1 VANLIVSAVSTF
13 DNKGLKKG
21 QKEISAFDKTVKNL
35 GKTFLGVFGA
45 QKLLAY
51 SKNAVNAFAADEK
64 AAKALEVQLKNTGF
78 AFSAP
83 GVELYIS
90 NLQKATGVLDD
101 ELRPALQTLL
111 TASGS
116 LTQSQRAL
124 AVALDVSAAT
134 GKSVVEVSAAM
145 AKGFSGQT
153 TALTRLGAGLSKATL
168 ASGDMNMILDELS
181 MKFSGQALARLDT
194 YAGKMDQFK
203 VASANASETIGQGIL
218 TALSTMGKDKNIEA
232 ATGAMESFATSIS
245 NVIIGLGVMLGKL
258 TSIAQNSG
266 FLKLLAFSI
275 EYSPAGLI
283 AKLGAKSAND
293 LNAPKSN
300 FTYSLG
306 SGAATEIAAQKE
318 AAAIKAAAKAR
329 AEELRL
335 LKQKNA
341 IENKN
346 VEELKKKFD
355 LERIGLTA
363 ALNDATSEETKLRLR
378 AQLAI
383 LDNNE
388 VLAKKYLAEM
398 EAAEALK
405 KLKEASD
412 KLTTSFEEMIEAL
425 RTSIRGILD
434 SIKPQI
440 KDLQTIIKST
450 GSGTKPTSIDTIN
463 SIIDGVE
470 NPNFKYPPAITPYDP
485 LSSLMATT
493 ADISSAGAY
502 NPLSGLRP
510 TAQDIQIY
518 IDASNMIDS
527 DRMVDV
533 VQNAFLT
540 IQRQG
545 GSTVP
550 AGAF

>member
-1 VANLIVSAVSTF
+1 MANIYVAATATWNGNA
-13 DNKGLKKG
+13 LKKG
-21 QKEISAFDKTVKNL
+21 KKQISSFEKSVKSL
-35 GKTFLGVFGA
+35 GRTLGLTLGSA
-45 QKLLAY
+45 ALINY
-51 SKNAVNAFAADEK
+51 GKNAVKAFAADEK
-64 AAKALEVQLKNTGF
+64 AAKSLEVQLKNTGY

-83 GVELYIS
+83 GVELYIA

-101 ELRPALQTLL
+101 QLRPALQTIL

-116 LTQSQRAL
+116 LTQSQKAL

-153 TALTRLGAGLSKATL
+153 TALARLGAGLSKATL
-168 ASGDMNMILDELS
+168 ASGDMNKILDELS
-181 MKFSGQALARLDT
+181 MKFSGQASARLDT

-218 TALSTMGKDKNIEA
+218 TALSAMGKDKNIEA
-232 ATGAMESFATSIS
+232 ATNAMESFATSIS

-283 AKLGAKSAND
+283 AKLGAKTSSD

-306 SGAATEIAAQKE
+306 SGAASEIAKQQE

-329 AEELRL
+329 KEELRL
-335 LKQKNA
+335 LNQKNA
-341 IENKN
+341 LENKN

-363 ALNDATSEETKLRLR
+363 ALNNATDEETKLRLR

-383 LDNNE
+383 LDNNDA
-388 VLAKKYLAEM
+388 LAKKILAEM
-398 EAAEALK
+398 EAADALK
-405 KLKEASD
+405 KLTEGALEAAR
-412 KLTTSFEEMIEAL
+412 AL
-425 RTSIRGILD
+425 FAMALAA
-434 SIKPQI
+434 
-440 KDLQTIIKST
+440 IKST
-450 GSGTKPTSIDTIN
+450 VQRLN
-463 SIIDGVE
+463 E
-470 NPNFKYPPAITPYDP
+470 IT
-485 LSSLMATT
+485 A
-493 ADISSAGAY
+493 SAGGGGYTSTLFNPSIEAAAY
-502 NPLSGLRP
+502 TFDNGYAR
-510 TAQDIQIY
+510 TAEEVQFVQDVVT
-518 IDASNMIDS
+518 SNVYS
-527 DRMVDV
+527 KLDRMDGPTVNLTVNGSIMTEQNIVDV
-533 VQNAFLT
+533 VQNSLLT

-545 GSTVP
+545 GSTSV
-550 AGAF
+550 AGLIP